1 MDADAFAQG
10 PIIRLLVTVIVMM
23 FIFIAYIIIMS
34 RNVRER
40 RRARREGLPVPP
52 DTIGKLVRSS
62 MGLFRNLFSEDND
75 KENPEDLPV
84 PDFDFEHMEEVEAEP
99 AIAEVRTQPGEP
111 EAVSEEVAM
120 MGDIVEEDED
130 MLEDVSI
137 ADEPE
142 RGDMVYV
149 PGSGEL
155 PVDAVEV
162 MRVWRDINDGALIIQ
177 MGDQLFRAIPEIRD
191 RGIARRFI
199 AVVQNLAQLATIG
212 ASAAG
217 LPTPN
222 FDVTSG
228 VVSQPG
234 AWAQSSPP
242 SAATQPPEPVAPLAA
257 EPAPAPAES
266 GTLGIAAQIDK
277 LLQLRLSQTPVFRGR
292 TIQMGTKLDG
302 SLEIQVDDEFY
313 ESMEEIKDR
322 EVRDFIQ
329 QVVREWEQRG

>member
-10 PIIRLLVTVIVMM
+10 PIIRLFIAVIVVM
-23 FIFIAYIIIMS
+23 FLFMAYLIIMT

-52 DTIGKLVRSS
+52 DTFGKLVRSI
-62 MGLFRNLFSEDND
+62 MGLYRNLFSPDD
-75 KENPEDLPV
+75 DQENPEDLPV
-84 PDFDFEHMEEVEAEP
+84 PDFDFSQMEFGAEP
-99 AIAEVRTQPGEP
+99 AIQEARVQPHEP
-111 EAVSEEVAM
+111 EAVSEEIALT
-120 MGDIVEEDED
+120 GDVVEEDDEMWED
-130 MLEDVSI
+130 AVI

-155 PVDAVEV
+155 PLDAVEV

-199 AVVQNLAQLATIG
+199 AVVQNLAQLATLG

-222 FDVTSG
+222 FEVTSG
-228 VVSQPG
+228 VVSRPG
-234 AWAQSSPP
+234 AWAQSSPTQNP
-242 SAATQPPEPVAPLAA
+242 SQSKPSVEPLPNDTP
-257 EPAPAPAES
+257 PAPADAGS
-266 GTLGIAAQIDK
+266 LGIVAQIDR

-302 SLEIQVDDEFY
+302 SLKIQVDDEFF
-313 ESMEEIKDR
+313 ESIDEIKDR

-329 QVVREWEQRG
+329 QVVREWEHTR